1 VKCAVLEA
9 EIETPKRKTAVL
21 EPEVETRDKTRLS
34 PQWKVIL
41 LDDDVTTIDFVVD
54 LIVSV
59 FRKPR
64 DEAIK
69 LTNEVHVS
77 GSAIIT
83 ITSLERAELY
93 VDQVKS
99 LARPRGFPLTA
110 TLEPA

>member
-1 VKCAVLEA
+1 MPTVRNAVQ
-9 EIETPKRKTAVL
+9 
-21 EPEVETRDKTRLS
+21 EPVTETRDKTRLT
-34 PQWKVIL
+34 PMYKVIL
-41 LDDDVTTIDFVVD
+41 LDDDVTTIDFVVEM
-54 LIVSV
+54 LVSL

-64 DEAIK
+64 DEAVK
-69 LTNEVHVS
+69 LTNEVHNS

-93 VDQVKS
+93 VEQVKS

>member
-1 VKCAVLEA
+1 MGGVESAVMERA
-9 EIETPKRKTAVL
+9 AVL
-21 EPEVETRDKTRLS
+21 EPKVETREKTLVV

-41 LDDDVTTIDFVVD
+41 LDDDVTTIDFVVE
-54 LIVSV
+54 LIVSI
-59 FRKPR
+59 FRKPHA
-64 DEAIK
+64 EAVK
-69 LTNEVHVS
+69 LTNEVHET
-77 GSAIIT
+77 GSAIVV